1 VEDGNGEALL
11 TAGLR
16 EVRHGV
22 GVGGEKRCSGTAGGT
37 SRRWQ
42 CHPRDRLGVRTVGD
56 GSSSEPLTLSP

>member
-22 GVGGEKRCSGTAGGT
+22 GVGGEKRCSGAAGGT

-42 CHPRDRLGVRTVGD
+42 CHPRDRLGLGRWVTVVAVN
-56 GSSSEPLTLSP
+56 LTLSP